1 MLHTQ
6 TVLWYSI
13 KVSGSSQLDL
23 PAVVHDVVEHLFHCR
38 GHCGGALHSQA
49 HHTVFLWL
57 DGIDLD
63 RSLAVAQQHLRHDGN
78 AQTCFHHGDVGLV
91 VDDMAAALGADLIF
105 FSVMKAA
112 KSLLILPHVT

>member
-13 KVSGSSQLDL
+13 KVSGSPQLDL
-23 PAVVHDVVEHLFHCR
+23 PAVVYDVVEHLFHCR

-63 RSLAVAQQHLRHDGN
+63 RSLDRKS
-78 AQTCFHHGDVGLV
+78 V
-91 VDDMAAALGADLIF
+91 V
-105 FSVMKAA
+105 
-112 KSLLILPHVT
+112 